1 MHCQFP
7 ARCAR
12 PELHSGLPGVGT
24 MIPLGGKLVACRL
37 AGEHM
42 GSPLQQAGVGF
53 SVVDCADG
61 LVDFSSTVGQV

>member
-1 MHCQFP
+1 VQD
-7 ARCAR
+7 
-12 PELHSGLPGVGT
+12 VGADRDS
-24 MIPLGGKLVACRL
+24 LWALRQVVCRQ